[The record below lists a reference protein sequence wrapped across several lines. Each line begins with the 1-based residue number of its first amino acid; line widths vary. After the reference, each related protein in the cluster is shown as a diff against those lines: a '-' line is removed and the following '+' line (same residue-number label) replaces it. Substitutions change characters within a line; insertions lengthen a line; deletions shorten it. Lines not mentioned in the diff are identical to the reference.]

1 MNAPSSS
8 TPSESLLPGSECF
21 LCHVFF
27 SSPPIPLLHP
37 FCLFQGEVKRLPP
50 SPPPLSSSE
59 KPKGKASVY
68 HYNNQTAL
76 ERRVRDTVPYLHG
89 ARWLATVIIVPLRRG
104 AAGPHWLAGR
114 AHRARTCCFCFFCLI
129 QLQRSRTILG
139 QGPRLHNPD
148 KEKTASCDAQHA
160 LRERSR
166 SPLKKDQV
174 PDRSV

>member
-1 MNAPSSS
+1 MFSLSRIFLFPTHPPSSS
-8 TPSESLLPGSECF
+8 LL
-21 LCHVFF
+21 
-27 SSPPIPLLHP
+27 SS
-37 FCLFQGEVKRLPP
+37 QGGVKRLPP
-50 SPPPLSSSE
+50 NPPPLFFSE

-114 AHRARTCCFCFFCLI
+114 AHRARTCCFCFFCFI

-148 KEKTASCDAQHA
+148 KKKTAS
-160 LRERSR
+160 
-166 SPLKKDQV
+166 
-174 PDRSV
+174 